1 MSKAKLRILV
11 ADDDPIL
18 AAMAQEALAA
28 DADVVTAEDGL
39 VAWDLLQT
47 QPFDLMLSDLD
58 MPRMDGFDVL
68 RRVRNAA
75 GRLST
80 LPVIVLTGRH
90 DVWAIDR
97 AFEYGASSFI
107 AKPVV
112 WPLLRHQVRFVLRCV
127 RADRII
133 EVARAA
139 VG

>member
-1 MSKAKLRILV
+1 MSKARLRILV

-18 AAMAQEALAA
+18 TAMAQDALAE
-28 DADVVTAEDGL
+28 DAGVVVAEDGL
-39 VAWDLLQT
+39 TAWDLLQV
-47 QPFDLMLSDLD
+47 QPFDLMLCDLE

-68 RRVRNAA
+68 RRVRADTKLGA
-75 GRLST
+75 
-80 LPVIVLTGRH
+80 LPVIVLTGRQ

-97 AFEYGASSFI
+97 AFEYGATSFI
-107 AKPVV
+107 TKPVV

-133 EVARAA
+133 QVARSV